1 MPFIPVIER
10 ELRASSRQ
18 PFTYWLRAISVSA
31 LLLASFLFGVSH
43 GFEPNLGSALFSSL
57 HFTLFCAIWILV
69 PLLTADCISRERREG
84 TLGLLF
90 LTRLK
95 GPDIVVA
102 KSVAHGLRALT
113 LWVSVMPIVA
123 LPFMLG
129 GLSRMEIVL
138 SLLIDL
144 SSMCWALS
152 AGLLGSVC
160 SKTWTQ
166 AIFRA
171 GIMAAFFLLLIGAA
185 TGMVASSLISSGG
198 ALGTRLSGSTPT
210 IIPMDIEGSL
220 DYTLALGL
228 GFLSNV
234 SGTWQ
239 RYFLRLVTL
248 PQMFGAM
255 LQVVAL
261 SAVVL
266 ALSILIAGARTRRI
280 WQEQPPSAQK
290 LWLQKTFTTPII
302 GISFFK
308 RWMLHKLERNPIGW
322 LEQRTWTGRVITWG
336 WFAII
341 ISLYSAV
348 FTDRNFF
355 RGYNSIQ
362 HAIGW
367 LLSGSLALS
376 AAGSFRRE
384 RESGVLELLL
394 VSPVGE
400 AEILFGRLRGL
411 WGQFFP
417 AFAIFIGIWMYFDAL
432 LPSERDSS
440 MGFFG
445 ISFFTLPVIGLYYSL
460 RCRAFITA
468 FLWTIMVGLVLP
480 VALPGLLQLAWW
492 VYALSGAT
500 SPLFSR
506 TAFSGLWQFAF
517 AILCWKRLYQRLVKR
532 AFPLERG
539 EAL

>member
-18 PFTYWLRAISVSA
+18 PFTYWLRALAVSA

-113 LWVSVMPIVA
+113 LWVAVMPIVA

-152 AGLLGSVC
+152 AGLLGSVW

-171 GIMAAFFLLLIGAA
+171 GIMAGFFLLLIGTA
-185 TGMVASSLISSGG
+185 TGMVVSSLVSSGG

-239 RYFLRLVTL
+239 KYFLRLVTL

-308 RWMLHKLERNPIGW
+308 RWMLRKLERNPIGW

-417 AFAIFIGIWMYFDAL
+417 AFAIFISIWMYFDVL
-432 LPSERDSS
+432 LPNEGDSS
-440 MGFFG
+440 MAFFG

-480 VALPGLLQLAWW
+480 VALPGLLQLVWW

-500 SPLFSR
+500 RPLFSR
-506 TAFSGLWQFAF
+506 SVGSGLLQFGF

-532 AFPLERG
+532 AFPLERS